1 MNQVPF
7 SVESRKVDTG
17 ETQVIVTGELDLATA
32 PELERNLARR
42 RGRIVVDLRT
52 VDFMDTTGIR
62 VLLSLK
68 ARLEQN
74 GGHLR
79 LLIASDLIRKLFD
92 LSGVTDL
99 FEIDESLH
107 PTAEPATEPRPG
119 ARAIETSA
127 SDS

>member
-32 PELERNLARR
+32 PELERKLARS
-42 RGRIVVDLRT
+42 RGRIVVDLRA
-52 VDFMDTTGIR
+52 VDFMDSTGIR
-62 VLLSLK
+62 VLLSHK

-79 LLIASDLIRKLFD
+79 LLIGSDPIRKLFD
-92 LSGVTDL
+92 MCGVTEL
-99 FEIDESLH
+99 FDIDESLH
-107 PTAEPATEPRPG
+107 PLAASVFPNNG
-119 ARAIETSA
+119 AAPVA
-127 SDS
+127 SQD